1 MAFTSHDFKQIENV
15 GAGILNPTLPHKIS
29 TYNSMNY
36 NAPLSIGRIAQIKAG
51 KLTNLDATAAPVIAG
66 LILESV
72 VNPIENGATFTKN
85 GDASVYQVDSLEWG
99 LGTVDVVAGVTPAKF
114 GKVYAVN
121 TAGADIGKA
130 TTVPTSNVEVKGYFN
145 REIKP
150 GIWEIFI
157 QL

>member
-1 MAFTSHDFKQIENV
+1 MAFTSHNFTEIANV
-15 GAGILNPTLPHKIS
+15 GAGVLNPTLPHKIS
-29 TYNSMNY
+29 TYTVNY
-36 NAPLSIGRIAQIKAG
+36 NSPLTIGRIAQIKAG
-51 KLTNLDATAAPVIAG
+51 KLANLDATATPVIAG
-66 LILESV
+66 LVLSSV
-72 VNPIENGATFTKN
+72 VNPMENGNTFTQT

-130 TTVPTSNVEVKGYFN
+130 TTVATDNVEVKGYFN
-145 REIKP
+145 REISP
-150 GIWEIFI
+150 NVWEIFI

>member
-1 MAFTSHDFKQIENV
+1 MAFTTHDFTQIQNV
-15 GAGILNPTLPHKIS
+15 GAGVLNPTLPHKIS
-29 TYNSMNY
+29 TYSMNY
-36 NAPLSIGRIAQIKAG
+36 NAPLSIGRFAQIKSGNLAS
-51 KLTNLDATAAPVIAG
+51 LDAAATPVIAG
-66 LILESV
+66 LVLESV
-72 VNPIENGATFTKN
+72 VNPMENGATFTKT
-85 GDASVYQVDSLEWG
+85 GDEAVYQVDSLEWG

-121 TAGADIGKA
+121 TAGTDIGKA
-130 TTVPTSNVEVKGYFN
+130 TTVSTNNVEVKGYFN